1 VVEKS
6 DVQPVNVFDKV
17 IGLLNKVGLFS
28 RWMNSIGSVVIFAM
42 VGLTFVDVVMRYVF
56 SKPILAAFE
65 ITEVLLIIA
74 VFLTIAHTQNEKGHI
89 TVDLISANMQKKSKL
104 VLDFITNLLGTG
116 MFAVIIWRTFV
127 QTLDFYAQG
136 STHSSNLLWPS
147 WPFSA
152 VIVFGC
158 TLMGLLLLRDL
169 LKDISEAL
177 KSNLKWYQWL
187 LMLGIPATLIVLSV
201 LLIQPDLWQPNL
213 SVVGFIGLLV
223 FLVLLMAGIPIAFTL
238 LITGF
243 LFIAHIRG
251 IEAALNTLGRGFYA
265 NTGEFI
271 WATVPFFVLMGY
283 FCLHSRIGEDLY
295 AVPAY
300 LNAGPAHTASLRVQD
315 ILRWVFIGGIILG
328 AVLKALGISL
338 L

>member
-1 VVEKS
+1 
-6 DVQPVNVFDKV
+6 
-17 IGLLNKVGLFS
+17 
-28 RWMNSIGSVVIFAM
+28 
-42 VGLTFVDVVMRYVF
+42 
-56 SKPILAAFE
+56 
-65 ITEVLLIIA
+65 
-74 VFLTIAHTQNEKGHI
+74 
-89 TVDLISANMQKKSKL
+89 
-104 VLDFITNLLGTG
+104 
-116 MFAVIIWRTFV
+116 MFAVIMWRTFV

-223 FLVLLMAGIPIAFTL
+223 FLVLLMAGIPIAFSL

-251 IEAALNTLGRGFYA
+251 IEAALNTLGRGFMLTRV
-265 NTGEFI
+265 NSFGL
-271 WATVPFFVLMGY
+271 PFRFVLMGY
-283 FCLHSRIGEDLY
+283 FVSTPGSVKTCTLFYRWIGHLPRGL
-295 AVPAY
+295 AIATT
-300 LNAGPAHTASLRVQD
+300 TACT
-315 ILRWVFIGGIILG
+315 
-328 AVLKALGISL
+328 ALL
-338 L
+338 LL